1 MLGFDPDF
9 YRSVVSGAGALRT
22 RIAEIADTVSTAGYD
37 SLFLI
42 GSGGSYAAMWPYEL
56 LVTTHSTLPVRSV
69 IAAELVLAG
78 DPRLTDRSIAVF
90 SSLSGTTAE
99 TLKALEYC
107 AERGVTT
114 IALTGDAASP
124 IGRAADH
131 ALVNAADDETAGE
144 SIDIQLL
151 LLTTA
156 LLDRRG
162 EFEGFERLSL
172 QLADLTDALV
182 AVQEQA
188 DPVAAAWAER
198 HCDTGYH
205 FVVGAG
211 NLWGFTYNYS
221 MCILEEMQWLRT
233 TRVHGAEFFHG
244 SLELIEKDTSL
255 LLFLGEDSGRPLM
268 QRVAAFA
275 ERYNENTTVID
286 TADYSL
292 AGVDPEFRPLVA
304 PIVVDAVTA
313 RFTKHL
319 EAARN
324 HPLSTRRYYRV
335 VEY

>member
-9 YRSVVSGAGALRT
+9 YRSVVSGAGALRS
-22 RIAEIADTVSTAGYD
+22 RIDDIVRTVSTAGYEN
-37 SLFLI
+37 LFLI

-56 LVTTHSTLPVRSV
+56 LVTTHSTLPVRSA
-69 IAAELVLAG
+69 IAAELVLSG
-78 DPRLTDRSIAVF
+78 DPRLGASSLAVF

-107 AERGVTT
+107 ADRGVTT
-114 IALTGDAASP
+114 IALTGDGESP

-131 ALVNAADDETAGE
+131 VLVNPADDETAGE

-151 LLTTA
+151 LLITA
-156 LLDRRG
+156 LLHERG
-162 EFEGFERLSL
+162 EFEGYERLAG
-172 QLADLTDALV
+172 QLTDLTDALI

-188 DPVAAAWAER
+188 DGPAAAFAQKHR
-198 HCDTGYH
+198 DTTYH
-205 FVVGAG
+205 FLVGAG

-221 MCILEEMQWLRT
+221 MCILEEMQWLHT

-255 LLFLGEDSGRPLM
+255 LLFKGEDAGRPLM
-268 QRVAAFA
+268 ERVERFA
-275 ERYNENTTVID
+275 GRYNENTTVID
-286 TADYSL
+286 TAAYPL
-292 AGVDPEFRPLVA
+292 AGVDDEFRALTA
-304 PIVVDAVTA
+304 PIVVDAISA

-319 EAARN
+319 ETVRE